1 METLWQDIRFALRV
15 LIKSPGFTIVAI
27 MTLGLGIG
35 ANTAIFSVANA
46 FLFRPLPVK
55 DADRLVVV
63 AIQSSATSEPGQVSY
78 LDYLDYRQ
86 QSDVFTDMTGYA
98 IDLVGLGS
106 SGHADR
112 IVASYV
118 PSNFFSMLGIHPAA
132 GRLIA
137 PGEGDLP
144 KTGPVVVLGYSYWQK
159 RFAGDPSVI
168 GRPVSVDGLDVTI
181 IGVVQKEFLGP
192 YNVIEMDAY
201 LPVGM
206 YGAGTNN
213 SSFFTVRGDHD
224 FRVLGTLK
232 PGVTV

>member
-98 IDLVGLGS
+98 LDLVGLGS

-112 IVASYV
+112 I
-118 PSNFFSMLGIHPAA
+118 
-132 GRLIA
+132 
-137 PGEGDLP
+137 
-144 KTGPVVVLGYSYWQK
+144 
-159 RFAGDPSVI
+159 
-168 GRPVSVDGLDVTI
+168 
-181 IGVVQKEFLGP
+181 
-192 YNVIEMDAY
+192 
-201 LPVGM
+201 
-206 YGAGTNN
+206 
-213 SSFFTVRGDHD
+213 
-224 FRVLGTLK
+224 
-232 PGVTV
+232 